1 MNGAKTGEERA
12 ALQRGKEAEH
22 DEQDS
27 DPRTNAKT
35 QLRQPADEMEAK
47 QKNQST
53 RDGGQQPA
61 ILPQE
66 LPDRARGCSKSD
78 EHHGKTRDEGE
89 SRCKQTH
96 PSPWRNSS
104 IPIPDSIET

>member
-35 QLRQPADEMEAK
+35 QLRQPADEMKAE
-47 QKNQST
+47 QKYQRA
-53 RDGGQQPA
+53 RDRSQQAA
-61 ILPQE
+61 ILP
-66 LPDRARGCSKSD
+66 
-78 EHHGKTRDEGE
+78 
-89 SRCKQTH
+89 
-96 PSPWRNSS
+96 
-104 IPIPDSIET
+104 